1 MSKSIVRCFAALV
14 FTAVCVPAFA
24 DVKLPEIFATNMVVQ
39 QEMPVSVW
47 GWADADE
54 EITASFDG
62 QSVKT
67 VTGKDGKWSLKLQA
81 LKANAKPQTFTVR
94 GKNEIKLEN
103 VLIGEVWLCS
113 GQSNMEWPMTHSAE
127 YQEALKT
134 VDNPKIRLFQ
144 VARALNA
151 SPQDSLSA
159 TWKMCNA
166 ENIPKFSAVGYYFG
180 QKLAAD
186 LDVPV
191 GLINSS
197 WGGTR
202 IEPWTTPEG
211 FNSVLALKSISDDI
225 AAHDVNSPAYR
236 KLVEETLKKYRDWLE
251 TNEKLYL
258 STSAENTTRNAAQRA
273 RNLVTRRNNAAP
285 TRSAVPLQRITPPP
299 AFPLNPYSRNQ
310 DPTVLYN
317 TMVNPFAGLAI
328 RGAIWYQGESNNG
341 EGALYAE
348 KMKALINGWR
358 KTFNPELGFYWV
370 QIAPFDY
377 GGQRKEQLP
386 ELQVAQSSVEKFYSY
401 ERVGQAVINDLVSN
415 IKDIH
420 PPKKLAVGNRLALLA
435 LNRTYGKK
443 DVVCASP
450 EFDKIKIE
458 NSTVALTFRSANEL
472 KTRDGKAPTWF
483 EVAGADGIYH
493 KADAVIEGTTIKLT
507 SPDVPK
513 PYAARFAWDQIAEP
527 NVENEA
533 GLPLGP
539 FKAGEVPAPK

>member
-1 MSKSIVRCFAALV
+1 
-14 FTAVCVPAFA
+14 
-24 DVKLPEIFATNMVVQ
+24 
-39 QEMPVSVW
+39 
-47 GWADADE
+47 
-54 EITASFDG
+54 
-62 QSVKT
+62 
-67 VTGKDGKWSLKLQA
+67 
-81 LKANAKPQTFTVR
+81 
-94 GKNEIKLEN
+94 
-103 VLIGEVWLCS
+103 
-113 GQSNMEWPMTHSAE
+113 
-127 YQEALKT
+127 
-134 VDNPKIRLFQ
+134 
-144 VARALNA
+144 
-151 SPQDSLSA
+151 
-159 TWKMCNA
+159 
-166 ENIPKFSAVGYYFG
+166 VGYYFG

-191 GLINSS
+191 GLIHSS

-211 FNSVLALKSISDDI
+211 FNSVPALKNIADDI
-225 AAHDVNSPAYR
+225 DARDPHSAAH
-236 KLVEETLKKYRDWLE
+236 KQLVAKTLAEYKKWLKTTEENYSGNKTE
-251 TNEKLYL
+251 II
-258 STSAENTTRNAAQRA
+258 
-273 RNLVTRRNNAAP
+273 TRRQPNGDLVLEERTVKGNEP
-285 TRSAVPLQRITPPP
+285 VTKPITAPP
-299 AFPLNPYSRNQ
+299 AFPAQLNPYTRNQ

-317 TMVNPFAGLAI
+317 AMVNPFAGLAI

-377 GGQRKEQLP
+377 GGQRKGQLP

-401 ERVGQAVINDLVSN
+401 EHVGQAVINDLVTTV
-415 IKDIH
+415 KDIH

-450 EFDKIKIE
+450 EWDKMEI
-458 NSTVALTFRSANEL
+458 NGATVVLNFKNAKEL

-483 EVAGADGIYH
+483 EIAGADGIYH
-493 KADAVIEGTTIKLT
+493 PAEAAVAGTTIQLT
-507 SPDVPK
+507 SPEVPK

-533 GLPLGP
+533 GLPLSP
-539 FKAGEVPAPK
+539 FKAGEVPVRAAK